1 MTLKSMEAKE
11 QLVHRTERALG
22 NVYWRKTS
30 ASWKQ
35 RRDVRRMPSVR
46 VLEAMQWK
54 MRDRETAK
62 LDYSVGLNQLES
74 LW

>member
-1 MTLKSMEAKE
+1 MEARE
-11 QLVHRTERALG
+11 QLVHETERTLG
-22 NVYWRKTS
+22 NVCWRKTS

-35 RRDVRRMPSVR
+35 RRDVRRMHSVR
-46 VLEAMQWK
+46 VLEAMRCK
-54 MRDRETAK
+54 MRDCETAK